1 MYQDWRRN
9 GLSNKGN
16 AGDCKYSNS
25 YNEFT
30 TNSKLIVQLL
40 MLNLAPTVIDNNN
53 NNNNNDDDNEKIQ

>member
-16 AGDCKYSNS
+16 AGDRKYS
-25 YNEFT
+25 YNKFT